1 MPTFDSTEYAWKDLE
16 AVVLGRPLIR
26 VLEVQ
31 YDTEEDKKYIYGR
44 GKKPLGIQD
53 GNEKYPVQL
62 TIGQSELEALTRK
75 AQEVYVDK
83 SKSAKDL
90 VFDINIAYL
99 GDAVVRDRI
108 VKFHIT
114 KIGKGMKQGDSD
126 MEVKIT
132 GMSEDIL
139 FNV

>member
-1 MPTFDSTEYAWKDLE
+1 
-16 AVVLGRPLIR
+16 
-26 VLEVQ
+26 
-31 YDTEEDKKYIYGR
+31 
-44 GKKPLGIQD
+44 LGIQD
-53 GNEKYPVQL
+53 GNEKYPIQI

-75 AQEVYVDK
+75 AQEFYADK
-83 SKSAKDL
+83 TMSAKDL

-114 KIGKGMKQGDSD
+114 KISKGMKQGDSD
-126 MEVKIT
+126 MEVKIS
-132 GMSEDIL
+132 GMSEDLL

>member
-1 MPTFDSTEYAWKDLE
+1 MPLFDSAEYAWKDLE
-16 AVVLGRPLIR
+16 AVILGRSLVRI
-26 VLEVQ
+26 LEVQ
-31 YDTEEDKKYIYGR
+31 YDTEEDKKFIYGR
-44 GKKPLGIQD
+44 GKKPLGIQP
-53 GNEKYPVQL
+53 GNEKYSVQF

-75 AQEVYVDK
+75 AQEVYADK

-99 GDAVVRDRI
+99 GEAVVRDRI
-108 VKFHIT
+108 VKFHTT

-126 MEVKIT
+126 MEVKVT
-132 GMSEDIL
+132 GMCEDIL